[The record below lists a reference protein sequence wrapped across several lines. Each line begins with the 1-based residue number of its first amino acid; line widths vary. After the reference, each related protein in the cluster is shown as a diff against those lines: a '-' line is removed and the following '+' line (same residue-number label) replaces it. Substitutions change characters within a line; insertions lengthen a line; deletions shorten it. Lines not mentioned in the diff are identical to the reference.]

1 MSLATLI
8 NAVKTDS
15 VTPYMICEYSADGVG
30 ADSTSAELI
39 EIELP
44 GLSLERWSHRNIPNN
59 TVSGEAYIIDLK
71 GFSISC
77 NSTNF
82 DVSILNINDMTR
94 LNTINEVITYTG
106 INLSEIDQTFDGFII
121 RNRDTI
127 LTNKIYLYI
136 VNTSLIA
143 TGTLRFELIYINM
156 QDREF

>member
-44 GLSLERWSHRNIPNN
+44 GMDLGRWGHRNIPN
-59 TVSGEAYIIDLK
+59 TTTSGEAYAIDLK
-71 GFSISC
+71 GFSISSL
-77 NSTNF
+77 STNF
-82 DVSILNINDMTR
+82 DVHILNINDVTR

-106 INLSEIDQTFDGFII
+106 INLAESDQTFDEFII
-121 RNRDTI
+121 RNRDTL
-127 LTNKIYLYI
+127 LTNKLYLYI
-136 VNTSLIA
+136 VNHALIA
-143 TGTLRFELIYINM
+143 TGTLRFELIYINI